1 MFTPPS
7 VNQIASAYQGNP
19 APLAQKVDQ
28 DKKQHGG
35 IPQDLRQ
42 LLALNDINQ
51 MRQGAGIQAALNAPP
66 NMPTV
71 AEDVQAKAKQALQA
85 RMVQEAQKQMA
96 KDGRPGIVPMGI
108 PQPRPQPEEQGID
121 SLPSNVGESYFHG
134 GVVSFDEGGPTPDT
148 RSADDILREQ
158 MRVNE
163 EDRRRAAVERQ
174 RTEVGAPDTSQ
185 IDRLVAELEG
195 RKAKLAAPKPGYDAM
210 MEYLAQIASAPV
222 STRSSAAAGA
232 YGAQQQNALQ
242 RSREEQQNALTEK
255 MIDLAQKKSDTG
267 YQYKKELYQTGNTAA
282 EAAIKQKY
290 DAAIHVA
297 SGDQA
302 KAKLA
307 QERDLELQK
316 LAIERQKV
324 GAMNKPAEGIQVAN
338 LLMAANPEL
347 SKEEALKQGYMISRG
362 SEIKTQQLDAAKI
375 KAFEEAKAKIDKT
388 WEGKIG
394 AIHETVPPKN
404 EKQAEQYKRWKET
417 KDAAIADARKE
428 LVGPA
433 SGGLPQ
439 ALLAPS
445 TSTSSAP
452 PTAGGYTVMAGGK
465 VYNFPTQA
473 AADAFKQASGAK

>member
-42 LLALNDINQ
+42 LLALNDITQ

-96 KDGRPGIVPMGI
+96 KDGRPGIVPMGV
-108 PQPRPQPEEQGID
+108 PQPRPQPEDQGID
-121 SLPSNVGESYFHG
+121 ALPSNVGESYFHG

-163 EDRRRAAVERQ
+163 EDKRRAAVERQ

-255 MIDLAQKKSDTG
+255 AIDLAQKKADVG
-267 YQYKKELYQTGNTAA
+267 YQYKKDLYQTGNTAA

-290 DAAIHVA
+290 EAAIHA
-297 SGDQA
+297 ATNDQA
-302 KAKLA
+302 KARLA
-307 QERDLELQK
+307 QEMDLELKK

-338 LLMAANPEL
+338 MLMAADPNL
-347 SKEEALKQGYMISRG
+347 SKEEALKRGYMISKSGELKQEQNETARLKALETAEKNFLENHDKDMRKMYAT
-362 SEIKTQQLDAAKI
+362 SKKPEVKAQYDAWVAEREAGLK
-375 KAFEEAKAKIDKT
+375 KLRERRYSNEE
-388 WEGKIG
+388 
-394 AIHETVPPKN
+394 
-404 EKQAEQYKRWKET
+404 
-417 KDAAIADARKE
+417 
-428 LVGPA
+428 

-439 ALLAPS
+439 ALATQATPSAAP
-445 TSTSSAP
+445 TT
-452 PTAGGYTVMAGGK
+452 GGYTVMAGGR
-465 VYNFPTQA
+465 VFNFPTQA
-473 AADAFKQASGAK
+473 AADAFKLASGAK

>member
-42 LLALNDINQ
+42 LLALNDITQ

-96 KDGRPGIVPMGI
+96 KDGRPGIIPMGV
-108 PQPRPQPEEQGID
+108 PQPRPQPEDQGID
-121 SLPSNVGESYFHG
+121 ALPSNVGESYFHG

-163 EDRRRAAVERQ
+163 EDKRRAAIERQ

-185 IDRLVAELEG
+185 IDRLIAENQA
-195 RKAKLAAPKPGYDAM
+195 RKEKLAPPKPGYDAI
-210 MEYLAQIASAPV
+210 MEYLEQVANAPV
-222 STRSSAAAGA
+222 STRSSAAAGS
-232 YGAQQQNALQ
+232 YGAQQQRMLQ
-242 RSREEQQNALTEK
+242 KAREAEQNSLTDK
-255 MIDLAQKKSDTG
+255 MIDLAQRKSDTG

-290 DAAIHVA
+290 DAAIQVA
-297 SGDQA
+297 RTDQE
-302 KAKLA
+302 KLKLA
-307 QERDLELQK
+307 QDMDLELKK
-316 LAIERQKV
+316 LAIERQRV

-338 LLMAANPEL
+338 MLMAANPNL
-347 SKEEALKQGYMISRG
+347 SKEEALKQGYMISKSGELKQEQNETARLKAL
-362 SEIKTQQLDAAKI
+362 EIAEKNFLENHDKDMRKMYATSKKPEVKAQYDAWVAEREAGLK
-375 KAFEEAKAKIDKT
+375 KLRDRRYSNEE
-388 WEGKIG
+388 
-394 AIHETVPPKN
+394 
-404 EKQAEQYKRWKET
+404 
-417 KDAAIADARKE
+417 
-428 LVGPA
+428 

-439 ALLAPS
+439 ALATQATPSAAP
-445 TSTSSAP
+445 TT
-452 PTAGGYTVMAGGK
+452 GGYTAMVGGR
-465 VYNFPTQA
+465 VFNFPTQA